1 MKIKEISHVAAVVR
15 DLNRSLKM
23 YKEILGIEP
32 WIIQSFVPPFH
43 RETYVREKPVK
54 YTMRIAI
61 ASLGKIYYELIEP
74 LEGPSIYK
82 EFLDAKGEGLHHIGK
97 VYTSL
102 EEVERDLEMF
112 KKMGLRILQRGAFY
126 DSRYYYID
134 TEPLLGVIYE
144 VVYKPSE
151 IPPEKVYP

>member
-1 MKIKEISHVAAVVR
+1 MKVKEIGHVAAVVR
-15 DLNRSLKM
+15 DLNKSLKM
-23 YKEILGIEP
+23 YREMLGIEP

-43 RETYVREKPVK
+43 RETYVREKPVM

-61 ASLGKIYYELIEP
+61 APLGKIYYELVEP

-82 EFLDAKGEGLHHIGK
+82 EFLDTRGEGLHHIGK
-97 VYTSL
+97 IYTLL
-102 EEVERDLEMF
+102 EKVERDLEMF
-112 KKMGLRILQRGAFY
+112 RKMGLKILQRGVFY

-134 TEPLLGVIYE
+134 TEPLLGIVYE
-144 VVYKPSE
+144 VVYEPSE